1 MLYEAG
7 FLEERS
13 VKMDRFDK
21 NYIQLNSICNLEGEK
36 FNNNI
41 NDNIILI
48 ECYSI
53 IMLLMIYFH
62 NIMCY
67 MLLIIFI

>member
-41 NDNIILI
+41 NNNIILI

-67 MLLIIFI
+67 VLLIIFI

>member
-67 MLLIIFI
+67 VLLIIFI

>member
-1 MLYEAG
+1 
-7 FLEERS
+7 
-13 VKMDRFDK
+13 MDRFDK

-41 NDNIILI
+41 NNNIILI

-53 IMLLMIYFH
+53 IVLLTIYFN

-67 MLLIIFI
+67 VLLIIFI

>member
-1 MLYEAG
+1 
-7 FLEERS
+7 
-13 VKMDRFDK
+13 MDRFDKK

-41 NDNIILI
+41 NNNIILI

-62 NIMCY
+62 NMCY

>member
-21 NYIQLNSICNLEGEK
+21 NYIQLNSICNLEGKK

-41 NDNIILI
+41 NNNIILI

-67 MLLIIFI
+67 VLLIIFI

>member
-1 MLYEAG
+1 
-7 FLEERS
+7 
-13 VKMDRFDK
+13 MDIFDK

-41 NDNIILI
+41 NNNIILI

-53 IMLLMIYFH
+53 IMLLTIYFN

-67 MLLIIFI
+67 VLLIIFI

>member
-1 MLYEAG
+1 
-7 FLEERS
+7 
-13 VKMDRFDK
+13 MDRFDK

-41 NDNIILI
+41 NNNIILI

-53 IMLLMIYFH
+53 IMLLTIYFN

-67 MLLIIFI
+67 VL

>member
-1 MLYEAG
+1 
-7 FLEERS
+7 
-13 VKMDRFDK
+13 MDRFDK

-41 NDNIILI
+41 NNNIILI

-53 IMLLMIYFH
+53 IMLLTIYFN

-67 MLLIIFI
+67 VLLIIFI

>member
-1 MLYEAG
+1 
-7 FLEERS
+7 
-13 VKMDRFDK
+13 MDRFDK

-41 NDNIILI
+41 NNNIILI

-53 IMLLMIYFH
+53 IMLLTIYF
-62 NIMCY
+62 NNMCY
-67 MLLIIFI
+67 VLLIIFI